1 MNDTQLDRLS
11 KLTELFVTIAKVG
24 GTPALTRVQA
34 HVSQNLDD
42 LLDELDG
49 KEDKPQL
56 KPIPDRF
63 DESGKSLVGYRSPV
77 NQPMLERDSGSEAS
91 VERRV

>member
-11 KLTELFVTIAKVG
+11 KLTDLFVTIAKVG

-34 HVSQNLDD
+34 HVSQSLDD

-49 KEDKPQL
+49 KDKEPGLEERRAIAAQNH
-56 KPIPDRF
+56 PA
-63 DESGKSLVGYRSPV
+63 YRPPV
-77 NQPMLERDSGSEAS
+77 NLPMKRESGSEAS

>member
-11 KLTELFVTIAKVG
+11 KLTDLFVTIAKVG

-34 HVSQNLDD
+34 HVSQDLDD

-49 KEDKPQL
+49 KNKEPGPEERLAVAAQN
-56 KPIPDRF
+56 IPA
-63 DESGKSLVGYRSPV
+63 YRPPV
-77 NQPMLERDSGSEAS
+77 SQPMLERDSGSEAS

>member
-11 KLTELFVTIAKVG
+11 KLTDLFVTIAKVG

-34 HVSQNLDD
+34 HVSQSLDD

-49 KEDKPQL
+49 KDK
-56 KPIPDRF
+56 
-63 DESGKSLVGYRSPV
+63 ESGVDKLQRGIPAQNHPSYRPPV
-77 NQPMLERDSGSEAS
+77 SQPMLERDSGSEAS